1 MNINLLFMDSSSTD
15 TQISSYLTFK
25 LGEEEFAVHV
35 SNVLNILE
43 MTGITKVPQTP
54 DYMMWVINLR
64 GSVLPVIDTRLKLGM
79 SATKVDNN
87 TCIVVMEVNINE
99 ERTYVGGLVD
109 KVEAVHEIGEE
120 QIQQAPDMVRGINNN
135 LLRGMTRVDDQ
146 FIMVLDIEKVLALD
160 ELKEISSLT
169 SSANGQD

>member
-1 MNINLLFMDSSSTD
+1 MDSTLTD
-15 TQISSYLTFK
+15 KQINSYLTFK

-54 DYMMWVINLR
+54 DYLMGVINLR

-79 SATKVDNN
+79 TATTVDNN
-87 TCIVVMEVNINE
+87 TCIVVMELHLNG

-109 KVEAVHEIGEE
+109 KVEAVHEISED
-120 QIQQAPDMVRGINNN
+120 QIQQAPDMVRGIHNK
-135 LLRGMTRVDDQ
+135 LLRGMTHIDEQ
-146 FIMVLDIEKVLALD
+146 FIMVLDIKQVLVSD
-160 ELKEISSLT
+160 ELREIT
-169 SSANGQD
+169 SVTNTSANVRDST